1 MKAKRMVRTI
11 ETHTLGQPTRTV
23 VSGFKHIP
31 GKTMAEKFN
40 YMKDN
45 EDWFRKFLSFEP
57 RGSEIMSGTI
67 ITEPCTP
74 GTDVGI
80 LYYEA
85 SGWLPMCGHD
95 TIGVTV
101 ALIEAGLV
109 DVTEPITQISL
120 DTAAGVVDVE
130 ARVIDGVV
138 EEVSFLNAPALVLN
152 RNITVNT
159 KDLAL
164 SRWTFP
170 GAAMYMRSFRQ
181 KRLVKPLNRQTVANS
196 LKLLSLLQPIST
208 NRLKSSIQN

>member
-31 GKTMAEKFN
+31 GKTMAVKFN

-109 DVTEPITQISL
+109 GVTEPITP
-120 DTAAGVVDVE
+120 
-130 ARVIDGVV
+130 
-138 EEVSFLNAPALVLN
+138 VSYTHLTLP
-152 RNITVNT
+152 TT
-159 KDLAL
+159 
-164 SRWTFP
+164 
-170 GAAMYMRSFRQ
+170 
-181 KRLVKPLNRQTVANS
+181 
-196 LKLLSLLQPIST
+196 
-208 NRLKSSIQN
+208 